1 MVFNSLTYAI
11 FFVVVLAIYHSS
23 RHRAQNAILLI
34 ASYVFYGWWDL
45 RFLFL
50 IALSTTFDYWAG
62 LLINNGYLTKREKL
76 LPAISLSCVG
86 FVSLGI
92 SYGGTLTSPRLGIE
106 TLQLA
111 YLCGG
116 LAIFIVAAGLF
127 YRLASAFTGER
138 RRTLVLVASI
148 CQNLVILGFFKYF
161 NFFISSAATALEAIG
176 FEAHLTTLY
185 IALPIGVSFY
195 TFQSISYSI
204 EVYQR
209 KVAPSSRFLDFAL
222 FVSYFPQLVAG
233 PISRASA
240 LLPQILS
247 ARAVTYD
254 QISSG
259 IFLILFGLFKKVGI
273 ADGLSRPV
281 DQLFSATGAPAW
293 ADVMAG
299 TFYFAIQIYCDFSG
313 YSDIARGSSKLL
325 GIELIVNFNL
335 PYFSRNPQEFWRRWH
350 ISLSNWLRD
359 YLYIPLG
366 GNRGSTIKVYATL
379 MTTMILG
386 GLWHGAAWNFVL
398 WGFYQGLM
406 LCVHRAIT
414 PSGSRVPGTL
424 AASSAVNPAVLL
436 LRVIQTGLFF
446 GAVCYGWLLFRSG
459 SLPQIVQFTA
469 ILLQDFGNLHVT
481 ISTPR
486 LSSLIGIPVLA
497 AIELAQFATGDH
509 DVHRRLALPLRG
521 ALFALLTALLIMGM
535 SNESTQFIY
544 FQF

>member
-106 TLQLA
+106 PLHLA

-161 NFFISSAATALEAIG
+161 NFFISSAATALESIG

-209 KVAPSSRFLDFAL
+209 KVAPSSRFSDFAL

-254 QISSG
+254 QITSG
-259 IFLILFGLFKKVGI
+259 VFLILFGLFKKVGI

-281 DQLFSATGAPAW
+281 DQLFSATGAPTW

-379 MTTMILG
+379 MTTMVLG

-414 PSGSRVPGTL
+414 PGGSRVPRTL
-424 AASSAVNPAVLL
+424 TASSAQSPAVLL
-436 LRVIQTGLFF
+436 VRAIQTGLFF

-459 SLPQIVQFTA
+459 SLSQIVQFTA
-469 ILLQDFGNLHVT
+469 ILLQDFGNLHLT

-521 ALFALLTALLIMGM
+521 ALFALLTALLIIGM
-535 SNESTQFIY
+535 SNESAQFIY

>member
-259 IFLILFGLFKKVGI
+259 VFLILFGLFKKVGI

-469 ILLQDFGNLHVT
+469 ILLQDFGNLHLT

>member
-293 ADVMAG
+293 ADVIAG

-469 ILLQDFGNLHVT
+469 ILLQDFGNLHLT

>member
-469 ILLQDFGNLHVT
+469 ILLQDFGNLHLT

>member
-259 IFLILFGLFKKVGI
+259 VFLILFGLFKKVGI

-469 ILLQDFGNLHVT
+469 ILLQDFGNLHLT

-497 AIELAQFATGDH
+497 AIELAQFASGDH